1 MLFFI
6 SNTFMTNVR
15 LKLAKS
21 QANAKQH
28 PEAKLLLFENYSYSS
43 STISSKNNRTYS
55 KKWSKE
61 QLCLCLWDFTIMIY
75 GDFIIMIIMKM
86 KMKIKNRSH
95 RYEINRP
102 SSRHGC
108 KYSKYK
114 KCLSMMILICIK
126 QHLSKIWSSI
136 HEKVKQHWGWV
147 EKKRCLSKK
156 VYIFS

>member
-1 MLFFI
+1 ML
-6 SNTFMTNVR
+6 
-15 LKLAKS
+15 
-21 QANAKQH
+21 
-28 PEAKLLLFENYSYSS
+28 S
-43 STISSKNNRTYS
+43 STLRLNFCYLKIIHILHPRYHPKITGHILKNDQ
-55 KKWSKE
+55 KE

-114 KCLSMMILICIK
+114 KCLSMMILMCTK

-136 HEKVKQHWGWV
+136 HGKVKQHWGLALDMDANIVNIKSVSVWWYLYV
-147 EKKRCLSKK
+147 LSNT
-156 VYIFS
+156 